1 MARNRV
7 PYPRDKKSGGFDL
20 FVDDS
25 DVATLIKS
33 LRIADSALRKN
44 TNTELREAAKEC
56 GLQLR
61 NQLIMEA
68 SAVPAPQAKL
78 VASAI
83 RVKSD
88 RFPVVQVGG
97 PKKVGR
103 PYKSR
108 SGGRKRAP
116 AGALLWGVE
125 YGDRFGRFASRNANG
140 YWLQPTVI
148 RFSENKAIDIYKTAV
163 IRIFQNAGVL

>member
-1 MARNRV
+1 MARKT
-7 PYPRDKKSGGFDL
+7 PYPRDKRSGGFDL

-25 DVATLIKS
+25 DVASLIKCMS
-33 LRIADSALRKN
+33 IADAELRKN
-44 TNTELREAAKEC
+44 TNADLRAAAKEC
-56 GLQLR
+56 AGQLR
-61 NQLIMEA
+61 NQLVMEA
-68 SAVPAPQAKL
+68 HAVPAPQAPL

-103 PYKSR
+103 AYKSR
-108 SGGRKRAP
+108 SGGKKRAA

-125 YGDRFGRFASRNANG
+125 YGDKHGRFASRNNNG
-140 YWLQPTVI
+140 YWIKPTII
-148 RFSENKAIDIYKTAV
+148 RFADNKAIEIYKRAV
-163 IRIFQNAGVL
+163 IRIFQNAGVI